1 MGSLRCEVCNS
12 LNKSR
17 SEDSYSNNANTLG
30 NSEVRCINTTYLMD
44 LNHSVMSELMLN
56 VFDNWVEVY
65 RSLFSFGE
73 RLDRIHLKLKERLN
87 VNWMELVV
95 KDSEEIKSLLSDAG
109 AAQCW
114 APVGLSRSG
123 MGDVVLIAL
132 RLGGPRD
139 VSFSDNHARGMRL
152 ITAHTMGAR
161 EPLKMMRDLGS
172 FMKDGSSFATLYEL
186 GEVYREVTKLENIDE
201 ASRVVVLS
209 KLIEALGRKKF
220 LLRYHSLSRC
230 LKRPSQK
237 YVNLTPSSS
246 TRLLRLAGRKILSCT
261 TSRMG

>member
-1 MGSLRCEVCNS
+1 MVRIMLDFVLDTFGTWRRRRGGDVDDFEGNHYLTNNLRNQNGIDIGSVVCGNHMGSLRCEVCNS

-65 RSLFSFGE
+65 RSMFSFGE

-139 VSFSDNHARGMRL
+139 VSFSG
-152 ITAHTMGAR
+152 
-161 EPLKMMRDLGS
+161 
-172 FMKDGSSFATLYEL
+172 
-186 GEVYREVTKLENIDE
+186 
-201 ASRVVVLS
+201 
-209 KLIEALGRKKF
+209 
-220 LLRYHSLSRC
+220 
-230 LKRPSQK
+230 
-237 YVNLTPSSS
+237 
-246 TRLLRLAGRKILSCT
+246 
-261 TSRMG
+261 